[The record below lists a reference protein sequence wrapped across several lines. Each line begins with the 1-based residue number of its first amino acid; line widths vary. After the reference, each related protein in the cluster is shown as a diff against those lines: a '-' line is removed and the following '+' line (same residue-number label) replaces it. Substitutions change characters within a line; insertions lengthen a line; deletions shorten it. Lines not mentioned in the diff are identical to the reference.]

1 MQKLLHP
8 EGELITAREAMVH
21 RTAYGLSMLTTTK
34 PGEVAKVN
42 PTGLK
47 IMQLY
52 FMKNA
57 EYTLDVIRLAENCGF
72 KAFAITVD
80 TQIFGKRRRD
90 ERAQFQP
97 KVTL

>member
-21 RTAYGLSMLTTTK
+21 KTAYGLSMLTTTK